1 MVTLEVPPPEPEK
14 SGRLLMRFEGRM
26 LLIAHR
32 GLIQGPNRSLENFPS
47 QIELA
52 LSRGYDSEI
61 DVWYQ
66 NGRWALGHDAGDYPI
81 DVEFLHRRGLWIH
94 CKNLS
99 AFFAL
104 RGMSAN
110 EPNYFWHESDTVV
123 LTSSGHVW
131 TYFGNPETESPV
143 SICVMPE
150 TSRTIEEIKLLTKRE
165 KWYGICSDYVEEISR

>member
-1 MVTLEVPPPEPEK
+1 
-14 SGRLLMRFEGRM
+14 MRCERGM

-32 GLIQGPNRSLENFPS
+32 GLMRGPDRSLENLPS

-52 LSRGYDSEI
+52 LSLGYDSEI

-66 NGRWALGHDAGDYPI
+66 NGRWALGHDSALYTI
-81 DVEFLHRRGLWIH
+81 DVEFLRRPGLWLH
-94 CKNLS
+94 CKNLG

-104 RGMSAN
+104 KGLPAN
-110 EPNYFWHESDTVV
+110 EHNYFWHEHDRVV

-131 TYFGNPETESPV
+131 TYFGSPETESPA

-150 TSRTIEEIKLLTKRE
+150 TSRTVEEIKLLNKRE
-165 KWYGICSDYVEEISR
+165 KWCGICSDYVEEISK